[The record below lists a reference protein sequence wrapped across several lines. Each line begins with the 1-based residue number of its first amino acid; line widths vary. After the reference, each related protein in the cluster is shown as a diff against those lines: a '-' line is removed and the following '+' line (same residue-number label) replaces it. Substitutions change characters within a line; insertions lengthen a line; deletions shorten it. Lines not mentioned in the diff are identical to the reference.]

1 MTSSQSNVLTASRA
15 RFLAHGNLYTIFSNR
30 NASARLAAMPDIY
43 HPDVVV
49 YEPDN
54 EVLHG
59 YDEVDAHVSKLL
71 EERAGWEFVATG
83 EVMYNADYVGVPW
96 GFGPKD
102 GEGKVDVKVTGN
114 DVNIVEKGEDGVV
127 RIKRL
132 YVNLDGV
139 AAAKA

>member
-1 MTSSQSNVLTASRA
+1 MTSLQSNVLTASRA
-15 RFLAHGNLYTIFSNR
+15 RFLAHGNLYTIYSNR
-30 NASARLAAMPDIY
+30 NPSARLAAMPDIY

-59 YDEVDAHVSKLL
+59 YDEIDAHVSKLL
-71 EERAGWEFVATG
+71 AEKAGWEFVTTS
-83 EVMYNADYVGVPW
+83 EVKYNADYVGVTW

-102 GEGKVDVKVTGN
+102 GEGKVDVKITGS
-114 DVNIVEKGEDGVV
+114 DVIIVEKGGDGVV

-132 YVNLDGV
+132 YVILDEV